1 MRQIFRRKD
10 QSIALPEILP
20 YLRDEDSVIPQIPA
34 FVHQSCVVTIV
45 DVEHHSGALQ
55 CGEDVLL
62 HVRVR
67 ELEDRTVR
75 FIRCPIVKDYILG
88 CGKTDLFPAVNTDIL
103 CFHIA
108 LIQTAEIKQSS
119 QGEIGALGTVVLI
132 ILLLLRSFIISII
145 KNDAVMARVIK
156 GSALEKIQIIHN

>member
-34 FVHQSCVVTIV
+34 FFHQGCVVAIV

-55 CGEDVLL
+55 CGADVLL

-67 ELEDRTVR
+67 ESEDRTVR
-75 FIRCPIVKDYILG
+75 FIRCPIVKNYILRS
-88 CGKTDLFPAVNTDIL
+88 GKVDLF
-103 CFHIA
+103 H
-108 LIQTAEIKQSS
+108 
-119 QGEIGALGTVVLI
+119 
-132 ILLLLRSFIISII
+132 
-145 KNDAVMARVIK
+145 
-156 GSALEKIQIIHN
+156 

>member
-10 QSIALPEILP
+10 QSIALTELLA

-34 FVHQSCVVTIV
+34 FFHQGCVVAIV

-55 CGEDVLL
+55 CGKDVLM

-75 FIRCPIVKDYILG
+75 FIRCPVVKDYILG
-88 CGKTDLFPAVNTDIL
+88 SGKVYLFPAVNTDIL

-132 ILLLLRSFIISII
+132 KVQGLVDKERF
-145 KNDAVMARVIK
+145 VIPHPEIDHIV
-156 GSALEKIQIIHN
+156 SAFTSRLSGFV